1 MKWTRFFGARPHLN
15 RTSDR
20 LTSRQI
26 SGQPST
32 LCLSQI
38 SLSPGRQ
45 TDVPYRSQT
54 GKLRTKHFSCLS
66 LRFSTATS
74 SHSTWLHL
82 NHKCFGGPWS
92 AQVGDRQSRSQA
104 SSASSQN
111 NLSETYLRK
120 PFPRNIYS
128 SFLFIQY
135 ITFHYSVELYMVV
148 VCLWWGC
155 SISDILEC
163 LFLCEKQLS
172 HARVILH
179 FQPMWFV
186 KFHKT
191 ALICK

>member
-92 AQVGDRQSRSQA
+92 AQVGDRQSRSAPGLQCLVPE
-104 SSASSQN
+104 QLIWN
-111 NLSETYLRK
+111 IFTKTLS
-120 PFPRNIYS
+120 PQH
-128 SFLFIQY
+128 LFIFPLHPIHHFPLQRWIVYGCGVLVMRLFYFWHLGMSIFMWKTIVACTCY
-135 ITFHYSVELYMVV
+135 ITFPTN
-148 VCLWWGC
+148 
-155 SISDILEC
+155 
-163 LFLCEKQLS
+163 
-172 HARVILH
+172 VI
-179 FQPMWFV
+179 
-186 KFHKT
+186 
-191 ALICK
+191 C